1 MGLSRL
7 AAKCQACPFVDTCDH
22 KEMEALGFLTLPEA
36 AAFPTMMGVN
46 TQLPNEV
53 QVDADTIIKEA
64 AKVFQIPERML
75 RGEFHGY

>member
-64 AKVFQIPERML
+64 AKVFQIPERLL
-75 RGEFHGY
+75 RGG